1 MKNAEYEY
9 EYEYE
14 YETESVWT
22 VLRDFALISLTI
34 FCAYSAIVGIWS

>member
-1 MKNAEYEY
+1 MKNA